1 MYLVTG
7 ATGQLGL
14 RVVRRCTTLGLPVRV
29 FVRLTSQYDLLK
41 EWGAEIFIGDLQQPR
56 DIQAAMGGVE
66 AVICC
71 HGSQL
76 LSRAIQAIDYRATL
90 DVIQAAQEQGVRHVT
105 LISPLAVTGDRQ
117 QSPFLKAK
125 YEVEQVLISSG
136 LNYAIFRCPTLM
148 SSLLPLAERFQQT
161 GVYIILGD
169 PQHRLQLLSPE
180 DLARCILI
188 ASQASQPAIF
198 SLAHPEVFTR
208 QEIADRLGRFFNRR
222 PLVMTL
228 PLSVIDGA
236 RQFLG
241 FMNRDLEASLGTL
254 RTLLAYE
261 GLCPASEI
269 ERAQAYFQ
277 LSFESLETFLDRYF

>member
-14 RVVRRCTTLGLPVRV
+14 RVVRHCITLGLPVPA

-56 DIQAAMGGVE
+56 DIQAAMRGVK

-71 HGSQL
+71 YGSQL

-148 SSLLPLAERFQQT
+148 SSLLPLRSA
-161 GVYIILGD
+161 
-169 PQHRLQLLSPE
+169 
-180 DLARCILI
+180 
-188 ASQASQPAIF
+188 F
-198 SLAHPEVFTR
+198 SRRGFT
-208 QEIADRLGRFFNRR
+208 L
-222 PLVMTL
+222 
-228 PLSVIDGA
+228 
-236 RQFLG
+236 
-241 FMNRDLEASLGTL
+241 
-254 RTLLAYE
+254 
-261 GLCPASEI
+261 
-269 ERAQAYFQ
+269 
-277 LSFESLETFLDRYF
+277 SLEIPSTACNCSVPRI

>member
-14 RVVRRCTTLGLPVRV
+14 RVVRRCITLGLPVRA

-56 DIQAAMGGVE
+56 DIQAAMAGVE

-117 QSPFLKAK
+117 QSPFSRPSTK
-125 YEVEQVLISSG
+125 SS
-136 LNYAIFRCPTLM
+136 RCSSAVASTTPFFAVPPLCLVCCPLRSAFSRRGFTL
-148 SSLLPLAERFQQT
+148 
-161 GVYIILGD
+161 
-169 PQHRLQLLSPE
+169 
-180 DLARCILI
+180 
-188 ASQASQPAIF
+188 
-198 SLAHPEVFTR
+198 
-208 QEIADRLGRFFNRR
+208 
-222 PLVMTL
+222 
-228 PLSVIDGA
+228 
-236 RQFLG
+236 
-241 FMNRDLEASLGTL
+241 
-254 RTLLAYE
+254 
-261 GLCPASEI
+261 
-269 ERAQAYFQ
+269 
-277 LSFESLETFLDRYF
+277 SLEIPSTACNCSVPRI